1 MKHVWRGMII
11 VFFAGFISSFSSA
24 AEWGPWSSNDKTPVV
39 GSKDASYAEKGQRAS
54 SAETPLS
61 RFLIGGVRFFQKR
74 ISPVDGDRCSM
85 APTCSHYSLQVIR
98 KHGPLLGFM
107 MSADRIVHE
116 YEEQRFVPAIWD
128 GRSYRFYDPVENN
141 DFWFYPHQ
149 SSDLTGI
156 EKAAQ

>member
-1 MKHVWRGMII
+1 MKQVWPYIFI
-11 VFFAGFISSFSSA
+11 VLFAMLMASYASA
-24 AEWGPWSSNDKTPVV
+24 AEWGPWSSNDKAPVV
-39 GSKDASYAEKGQRAS
+39 GSKDTVYAQTS
-54 SAETPLS
+54 PSAENPLS
-61 RFLIGGVRFFQKR
+61 RFLISSVRFFQKR

-85 APTCSHYSLQVIR
+85 APTCSHYSLQAIR

-141 DFWFYPHQ
+141 DFWFFPPQ
-149 SSDLTGI
+149 SNDLSGV
-156 EKAAQ
+156 EKAGK